1 MLKNKKAFALISY
14 DFMIL
19 NIQLFIFCTG
29 LKSDLASQFPPF
41 LLAKGDVCPH
51 ILVPYGTEKR
61 RATPEKNDLDWTEK
75 PPDIKISAVSPPTA
89 YATASPGSKR
99 YANCQKSEVFSPT
112 SRHPGIPSKSDP
124 TSRHP
129 PTYRRQSGTAK
140 RPRFSAG
147 QFLRF

>member
-1 MLKNKKAFALISY
+1 MLKNKKDFALISY

-61 RATPEKNDLDWTEK
+61 RATPEKNDLDWTT
-75 PPDIKISAVSPPTA
+75 P
-89 YATASPGSKR
+89 
-99 YANCQKSEVFSPT
+99 
-112 SRHPGIPSKSDP
+112 
-124 TSRHP
+124 
-129 PTYRRQSGTAK
+129 
-140 RPRFSAG
+140 
-147 QFLRF
+147 